1 MRLPW
6 PFKKNKN
13 DKEELDPF
21 TKKKV
26 VVQESSSNKR
36 SFPRIR
42 LKNPFKK
49 KYRFGFM
56 LRIKRFIAFLMW
68 IVNIVTFF
76 SSISQSASIVFL
88 LTSFILFDYLWKTRR
103 RKIKIFNSE

>member
-6 PFKKNKN
+6 PFNKKEKN
-13 DKEELDPF
+13 EKVDPF
-21 TKKKV
+21 TKEKV
-26 VVQESSSNKR
+26 VVQESSSRKW
-36 SFPRIR
+36 SFPSIK
-42 LKNPFKK
+42 LGNPFKK

-68 IVNIVTFF
+68 IVNVVTFF

-103 RKIKIFNSE
+103 RKIQIFNSE